1 MKVAVSFPD
10 EIFAEAETLAKQF
23 KTSRSELYSRA
34 LGVFIGL
41 HAPDRLTQAMNEAV
55 DAVHGEPDA
64 FSAEAARRALRHVE
78 W

>member
-1 MKVAVSFPD
+1 MKVAVSIPD
-10 EIFAEAETLAKQF
+10 EIFAEAESLARQF

-41 HAPDRLTQAMNEAV
+41 HAPERLTQAMNEAV
-55 DAVHGEPDA
+55 DTAQGEPDG
-64 FSAEAARRALRHVE
+64 FSVEAARRALRHVE

>member
-1 MKVAVSFPD
+1 MKVAVSIPD
-10 EIFAEAETLAKQF
+10 EIFAEAEALVKEF

-41 HAPDRLTQAMNEAV
+41 HAPERLTQAMNEAV
-55 DAVHGEPDA
+55 DAVGVETET
-64 FSAEAARRALRHVE
+64 FSAEAARRALRRAE